1 MSLTSSGEISAYA
14 QGKTM
19 QDMLF
24 GLIIGG
30 FVSAI
35 NLLAFFRFPEGSP
48 SLFCCFVSLIPIGI
62 VAYNNNIPELIV
74 A

>member
-1 MSLTSSGEISAYA
+1 MYA
-14 QGKTM
+14 QRKTM
-19 QDMLF
+19 QDILF
-24 GLIIGG
+24 GLIGG
-30 FVSAI
+30 FVSVI

-48 SLFCCFVSLIPIGI
+48 SLFCCFVSLILIGI